1 MQTNALAHERVDGD
15 VSALVT
21 AAATG
26 SKQRAK
32 EPKTKELNRQF
43 LAGRINE
50 AVGGA
55 TRKRRSNQSFQGRKE
70 LIHVG

>member
-50 AVGGA
+50 AVGGQLGREGA
-55 TRKRRSNQSFQGRKE
+55 TNRFKE
-70 LIHVG
+70 GKE